1 MDWGNQTTTVMKTSA
16 SNIILAASLGA
27 LVFKFSNAE
36 ILAAFPA
43 GYVVAAVAAA
53 GILALFIAEY
63 AQERRPL
70 KLPRRIVRP
79 GMNRP
84 TGTGS
89 GAYGIRR
96 QRAIVERVAA

>member
-1 MDWGNQTTTVMKTSA
+1 MKTSA
-16 SNIILAASLGA
+16 SNILVAASLGA
-27 LVFKFSNAE
+27 LAFKFSNAE

-43 GYVVAAVAAA
+43 GYAVAAVAAA
-53 GILALFIAEY
+53 GILALFIKEY
-63 AQERRPL
+63 SRERRPL

-84 TGTGS
+84 AVP